1 MSICSCPSLPERSEP
16 DQAGAAAQYMGDMS
30 ELTAGIGPTM
40 LVKALSNIVD
50 DVTLFKIQPDHIKD
64 KYFLI

>member
-1 MSICSCPSLPERSEP
+1 MRVAENVNTAVSICSCPSLPERSEH

-40 LVKALSNIVD
+40 LVKALAGSNV
-50 DVTLFKIQPDHIKD
+50 VTTDL
-64 KYFLI
+64 